1 MIISNHVLQL
11 LKEIAVLF
19 PVFLLVFTF
28 RGFMQACVAN
38 LMGDS
43 TAKEEGFLTLNPLAH
58 VELFGLTAMMAIFF
72 FFGSL
77 LRDTIPGSMLLILL
91 IILGVRW
98 THPVPI
104 EESNFK
110 NYRLGGIMTA
120 LSGLF
125 GDIIIAFISVL
136 TIRILLIAQIPRYA
150 LVSLLEILRTII
162 DISLFIGVLNLIPLP
177 PFDGGKLLHYVLP
190 QSQQYIVNWLE
201 KYAFFIFVGV
211 LLVPGI
217 SDFFLGGVSTITAII
232 KKALFTMNGLAP

>member
-1 MIISNHVLQL
+1 
-11 LKEIAVLF
+11 
-19 PVFLLVFTF
+19 
-28 RGFMQACVAN
+28 MQACVAN

-77 LRDTIPGSMLLILL
+77 LRETIPGSMLLILL

-125 GDIIIAFISVL
+125 GNVLLAFISV
-136 TIRILLIAQIPRYA
+136 IAIKILLITQIPLYV

-162 DISLFIGVLNLIPLP
+162 DLSVFFGVLNLIPLP
-177 PFDGGKLLHYVLP
+177 PFDGGKLLRYVLP
-190 QSQQYIVNWLE
+190 QSQQFIVNWLE
-201 KYAFFIFVGV
+201 EYALFILLGIFF
-211 LLVPGI
+211 LPGI
-217 SDFFLGGVSTITAII
+217 NDFFFGSISLVAAVI
-232 KKALFTMNGLAP
+232 KKNLSTLVF